1 MIHCRLKLPTLVT
14 LAIVA
19 AAAFGKADSLLGFFW

>member
-1 MIHCRLKLPTLVT
+1 MVHWRLKLPTLVT

-19 AAAFGKADSLLGFFW
+19 AAACGKAEDRKSVV

>member
-1 MIHCRLKLPTLVT
+1 MVHWRLKLPTVVT